1 MLNSIMKWLGYV
13 PFAAL
18 VAAERD
24 LKLQLERVKKADAEI
39 MGRDETINRIR
50 TREAQTAADIK
61 TTLGQLDAYKQR
73 DRPHVFVQEEPK
85 RLSLVLARSAIDPA
99 PLVLKQGVRNKANEA
114 HYADLMKQ
122 ANILIGDAF
131 APVKPRGAP
140 LDKPTK

>member
-1 MLNSIMKWLGYV
+1 MLNSIMKWLGYT
-13 PFAAL
+13 PFASL

-24 LKLQLERVKKADAEI
+24 LALQIARVKKADEEI
-39 MGRDETINRIR
+39 VARDETINRIR
-50 TREAQTAADIK
+50 TREAQTASDLKA
-61 TTLGQLDAYKQR
+61 LRNALDRYEGR

-131 APVKPRGAP
+131 APVKPRGVP